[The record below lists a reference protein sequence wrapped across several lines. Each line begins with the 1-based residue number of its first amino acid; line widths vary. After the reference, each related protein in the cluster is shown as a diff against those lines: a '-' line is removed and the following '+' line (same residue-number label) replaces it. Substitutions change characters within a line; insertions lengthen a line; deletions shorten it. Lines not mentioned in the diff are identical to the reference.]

1 MEEKTRTRRRRRK
14 PKVENYYKILGVR
27 ANATQDA
34 IKKKYIE
41 MVKAFPPETHPEE
54 FQRFRRAYETL
65 RDPVKR
71 GEYDLLRK
79 YGGQLEKIMD
89 DAFEFLENEQPD
101 KAVKLIRQAL
111 SISPDNYSIRLA
123 LAHALFMQGDI
134 EGFHEQFGLVLDM
147 VPENE
152 KTLVLALKAGI
163 LLGGGRAEEALE
175 VLECARASYPGGLHM
190 LQGIYAA
197 VYKELGRGEE
207 LWSLVQSMIPPVE
220 SQSPDD
226 VYIFINWINTL
237 IDLNKWNVWSSVQQR
252 MRKFLKSVSDE
263 EDRTMVLA
271 ALQNEHDEYVNSGC
285 FREAEMFIDFAY
297 YIDSKN
303 PLIRRQR
310 QETLEMARVEREI
323 KRMDRDYDL
332 QPAVAIN
339 AFEWFYQDYISPEE
353 MDLLR
358 ESVPLHLL
366 DDMDEEIVQ
375 GILYLRK
382 KYPLVYRRFQ
392 DRWDEMLDERAANL
406 NREARRRAGYR

>member
-1 MEEKTRTRRRRRK
+1 MEEKTRTRRRQRK
-14 PKVENYYKILGVR
+14 PRVENYYKILGVR
-27 ANATQDA
+27 ANATQDD
-34 IKKKYIE
+34 IKRKYIE

-79 YGGQLEKIMD
+79 YGGQLERIME

-111 SISPDNYSIRLA
+111 GISPDNHSIRLA
-123 LAHALFMQGDI
+123 LAHALFLQGDI
-134 EGFHEQFGLVLDM
+134 EGFREQFGLVLDM

-152 KTLVLALKAGI
+152 KTLVLALKAGF
-163 LLGGGRAEEALE
+163 LLDGGRAEEALE
-175 VLECARASYPGGLHM
+175 VLEYTRASYPGGLHL

-207 LWSLVQSMIPPVE
+207 LWNLVQSMIPPVD
-220 SQSPDD
+220 SQGPDD

-237 IDLNKWNVWSSVQQR
+237 IDLNKWNVWASVQQR
-252 MRKFLKSVSDE
+252 VRKFLKSVSDE

-285 FREAEMFIDFAY
+285 FREAEMFIDLAY

-353 MDLLR
+353 LDLLR
-358 ESVPLHLL
+358 EGVPLHLL
-366 DDMDEEIVQ
+366 DDTDEEIVQ

-392 DRWDEMLDERAANL
+392 DRWDEMLDQRAANL

>member
-1 MEEKTRTRRRRRK
+1 MEEKTRTRRRQRK

-27 ANATQDA
+27 ANTTQDA

-54 FQRFRRAYETL
+54 FQRFRRAYEIL

-111 SISPDNYSIRLA
+111 GISPDNYSIRLA

-152 KTLVLALKAGI
+152 KTLVLALKAG
-163 LLGGGRAEEALE
+163 LLLDGGRAEEALE
-175 VLECARASYPGGLHM
+175 VLEYARASYPGGLHL

-207 LWSLVQSMIPPVE
+207 LWSLVQAMIPPVD

-237 IDLNKWNVWSSVQQR
+237 IDLNKWNVWASVQQR

-263 EDRTMVLA
+263 EDRAMVLA

-285 FREAEMFIDFAY
+285 FREAEMFIDLAY

-339 AFEWFYQDYISPEE
+339 AFEWFY
-353 MDLLR
+353 
-358 ESVPLHLL
+358 
-366 DDMDEEIVQ
+366 
-375 GILYLRK
+375 
-382 KYPLVYRRFQ
+382 
-392 DRWDEMLDERAANL
+392 
-406 NREARRRAGYR
+406 